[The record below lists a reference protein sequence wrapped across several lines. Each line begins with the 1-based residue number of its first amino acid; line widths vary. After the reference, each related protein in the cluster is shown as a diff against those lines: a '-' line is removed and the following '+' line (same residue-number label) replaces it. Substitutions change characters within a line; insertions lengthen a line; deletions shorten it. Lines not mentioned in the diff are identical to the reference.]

1 MCVCIYIYIYIYV
14 YIYIYIY
21 ISTEKRSLFLL
32 LVGCL
37 ARPVGWPWHTWLYFS
52 VGSCGLQPWVDSP
65 SGAFGLAARWAQEL
79 TLGDDVR
86 PATQLLLAALADEVL
101 SVPGQVFHA
110 LVVL

>member
-1 MCVCIYIYIYIYV
+1 M
-14 YIYIYIY
+14 
-21 ISTEKRSLFLL
+21 